1 MSNTENNIISR
12 LLGSLLEGYA
22 WGLGVRSAGTTAKAE
37 DLPGWAA
44 KHLPAPFLSAL
55 EELFERP
62 NPKASLMEEVDA
74 VINQYPEFEPLR
86 EYLADIVALHIIIES
101 DYGSEEEHEELEG
114 AMMSMEHEESPAEE
128 EEEEDDLD
136 DDDDLEDLDDI
147 EVDDLDD
154 EEDEDEE
161 DLDREWEAM
170 ELFFETRGTE
180 LIHILNYL
188 KSCKVMGE
196 EPGMD
201 DFLDNFVLDEDEED
215 QDDIFV
221 YEELI
226 KHRELVEGT
235 LKQIMQTG
243 NSIRD
248 EVIRDLFT
256 PLTLFFRDPEP
267 EPGMLTLA
275 ILNQSAH
282 PAIHS
287 AVFRVLN
294 AYWDTAVDAPESL
307 N

>member
-1 MSNTENNIISR
+1 MSNTEINIISR

-22 WGLGVRSAGTTAKAE
+22 WGLGVRSAGITAKAD
-37 DLPGWAA
+37 DLPGLAA
-44 KHLPAPFLSAL
+44 KHLPAAFVSAL
-55 EELFERP
+55 EEIFERP
-62 NPKASLMEEVDA
+62 NPKASIMEEVDA
-74 VINQYPEFEPLR
+74 VINKFPEFDPLR
-86 EYLADIVALHIIIES
+86 EYLADIVALHIIIAS
-101 DYGSEEEHEELEG
+101 DYGSEEDDEVSERALISLELEELL
-114 AMMSMEHEESPAEE
+114 AD
-128 EEEEDDLD
+128 EEED
-136 DDDDLEDLDDI
+136 
-147 EVDDLDD
+147 DDLDD
-154 EEDEDEE
+154 EEDDIDDEVDELDDENDENDENDE
-161 DLDREWEAM
+161 DLDREWEAT

-188 KSCKVMGE
+188 KSCKIMGE

-267 EPGMLTLA
+267 EAGVLTLA

-294 AYWDTAVDAPESL
+294 AYWDMPMETPESL